1 MKVFVIH
8 PGAAW
13 STHDVY
19 TGVVAGLCA
28 TPGVDV
34 HEGRIDTILN
44 WYDTMIGLG
53 VREGVLSD
61 QAYRTQVLNRQRMAS
76 AHMLQAILE
85 TRPDLVISVSG
96 HNFHLKDA
104 DILRQCGIR
113 TAVLLTES
121 PYFGD
126 LEGLMAQHYD
136 VAFTT
141 ERCSTARLGAYYLPH
156 AYNPETHTPDGPTGY
171 PADVVFVGSLFDERR
186 ALINGVD
193 WTGVNF
199 LWRGH
204 DMSETPGNLSP
215 NAESAALY
223 RSAKIALNHHRTTT
237 SHGSGQH
244 IAAGE
249 AESLGPRAYE
259 IAACGGFQ
267 LMDDSRPER
276 FTVFGDCAPTYR
288 AGDSADLERQVRSWL
303 ARPDERARVA
313 QAMRAAV
320 QPHTWSRRAQQM
332 LEVAW
337 P

>member
-13 STHDVY
+13 STADVY

-28 TPGVDV
+28 LPGVDV
-34 HEGRIDTILN
+34 VEGRIDSILN

-53 VREGVLSD
+53 VQAGALSD
-61 QAYRTQVLNRQRMAS
+61 QAYRTQTLNRQRMAS

-85 TRPDLVISVSG
+85 EWPDLVISVSG
-96 HNFHLKDA
+96 HNFHLQDA
-104 DILRQCGIR
+104 DLVRKVGIK

-126 LEGLMAQHYD
+126 LEAQIARRYD
-136 VAFTT
+136 VAFTN
-141 ERCSTARLGAYYLPH
+141 ERRSTARLGAHYLPH
-156 AYNPETHTPDGPTGY
+156 AYNPQVHTPDGPQGFPTD
-171 PADVVFVGSLFDERR
+171 ALFVGSLFDERR
-186 ALINGVD
+186 ALFNAVD

-204 DMSETPGNLSP
+204 DMSDTPSNLAP
-215 NAESAALY
+215 NAEAAALY

-244 IAAGE
+244 IAADE

-259 IAACGGFQ
+259 IAACGAFQ

-276 FTVFGDCAPTYR
+276 FAVFGDTAPTYR
-288 AGDSADLERQVRSWL
+288 AGDAADLERQVRHWL
-303 ARPDERARVA
+303 ARPDARAEVA
-313 QAMRAAV
+313 RAMHAAV
-320 QPHTWSRRAQQM
+320 QPHTWVARAAQM
-332 LEVAW
+332 LEVLA
-337 P
+337 